1 MQFYLDIVAM
11 MNCSLPLWFI
21 FNVSKLRTESNLYK
35 ERVDAQAKE
44 LIQWKQ
50 RVEELEEKER
60 VANENVGPRFCLT
73 CDTNLR
79 IQAFLSSLTFHDGLR
94 KKL

>member
-1 MQFYLDIVAM
+1 ML
-11 MNCSLPLWFI
+11 NCSLPLWFI
-21 FNVSKLRTESNLYK
+21 FNVSKLRTESNIYK

-60 VANENVGPRFCLT
+60 VANENVGRRFCLT
-73 CDTNLR
+73 CTNHLR
-79 IQAFLSSLTFHDGLR
+79 IPAFLSSLSFHDGLR
-94 KKL
+94 NICNTMLSM

>member
-1 MQFYLDIVAM
+1 ML
-11 MNCSLPLWFI
+11 L
-21 FNVSKLRTESNLYK
+21 KLRAESNSYK

-60 VANENVGPRFCLT
+60 VANENVGRES
-73 CDTNLR
+73 
-79 IQAFLSSLTFHDGLR
+79 A
-94 KKL
+94 